1 MNEQEKLAFE
11 QGVDAGLRTALI
23 VLGRLADV
31 MLEREGAAP
40 VGQKANHAR
49 RTRIKAHL
57 VAGKRVQTRLD
68 RQRSVLPKLETLE
81 DQLRGENSLKAAVE
95 DLAL

>member
-11 QGVDAGLRTALI
+11 QGVDAGLRMALI

-31 MLEREGAAP
+31 MLERERAAP
-40 VGQKANHAR
+40 VGQEANHAR